1 MDNENLFSSS
11 IDDDLFDDGGS
22 NGGQQGGNGNG
33 GNGGAPFN
41 GGTMGGNLPGN
52 NDNNNG
58 QQNNNNNGNKGGR
71 VEDDE
76 IINAMRSRMQ
86 GGDPLQGEN
95 RNNGNNGD
103 LGGGSGLIIN
113 DNDDAI
119 SYILKKNMIDPSK
132 ISVTGENGEQEEVK
146 FSDLTREEQ
155 LDIISSLMSSDNN
168 NGDNGNN
175 DLSDD
180 EIDLISSIRRNRMDI
195 PTFINAIKESAIQQ
209 YLEEDGTQYSFSD
222 LSDDDIF
229 INDYKSKVPNAT
241 EQECIDALNA
251 MKSNPNSFKR
261 TVDGIREN
269 YKKQEDIIRE
279 NNIKDRQEKERER
292 LEKEENLVV
301 DTINKFSN
309 MKIGELTA
317 NLSNQDKEDIAS
329 FILDSSVSGRRYLQ
343 DALNDPETLFKM
355 AWWITKGEDAIDQM
369 QRYYRQQVME
379 KQTASYKKGYED
391 AKNGKN
397 MSFVVQRSGRPRNG
411 GHKAIPSLADL
422 DEGLD

>member
-1 MDNENLFSSS
+1 MENENLFSSS
-11 IDDDLFDDGGS
+11 IDDDLFGDDNS
-22 NGGQQGGNGNG
+22 GGQQGGNNGNG
-33 GNGGAPFN
+33 NSGTSFN

-52 NDNNNG
+52 EGGNGG
-58 QQNNNNNGNKGGR
+58 QQNNNNNNKGGK
-71 VEDDE
+71 VEDEE
-76 IINAMRSRMQ
+76 IINAMRNRMQ
-86 GGDPLQGEN
+86 GGDPFAGERKGDN
-95 RNNGNNGD
+95 DNNF
-103 LGGGSGLIIN
+103 GGGSGLIIN

-132 ISVTGENGEQEEVK
+132 ISVTGENGEQETVR
-146 FSDLTREEQ
+146 FNDLTREEQ
-155 LDIISSLMSSDNN
+155 LDILSSLMSENNNNKNDDNN
-168 NGDNGNN
+168 GLN
-175 DLSDD
+175 DD
-180 EIDLISSIRRNRMDI
+180 EADLINSIRRNRMDVSS
-195 PTFINAIKESAIQQ
+195 FINAIRENAIQQ
-209 YLEEDGTQYSFSD
+209 YLEDNNGQYSFSD

-229 INDYKSKVPNAT
+229 INDYKTRVPDAT

-261 TVDGIREN
+261 MVDGIREN

-279 NNIKDRQEKERER
+279 NNIRDKQEKERQR

-309 MKIGELTA
+309 MKIGELAA

-329 FILDSSVSGRRYLQ
+329 FILDSNVSGVRYLQ
-343 DALNDPETLFKM
+343 EALNDPETLFKM
-355 AWWITKGEDAIDQM
+355 AWWVTKGEDAVDQM
-369 QRYYRQQVME
+369 QRYYRQQIME

-397 MSFVVQRSGRPRNG
+397 MSFVVPRNDRSRNG